1 MTTTAATLALGA
13 ALTVAVVVSTSFLDA
28 DSLQHLQSGRFL
40 QESNETGG
48 IVFLS
53 EALDEFFRELFGD
66 SSAAYDIMAA
76 VSIVLGLV
84 YAFFGAKLEKSTA
97 FLAGFLVGAI
107 AAVFILEA
115 TGAYNQVANVV
126 YVSIVLASGLFVAVI
141 SFCIATL
148 RKLIFGAA
156 LAGLFMSFVIYLGF
170 GELVGNNI
178 VVLVIAL
185 VLGLIFIFLGFKAAG
200 VIALLL
206 SSLLGG
212 ALVIVGISHYTKS
225 VVSIYTIS
233 TDPSA
238 FLRCTT
244 EDCLIPMI
252 VGCIITLLGLLFQ
265 TRRYRKKKKKDKAS
279 KESEQLL
286 TEMREYRQNV
296 EARFAELDRKHQ
308 QELQQV
314 AAVTMDRNES
324 IKTLQRTVEQQ
335 QQLQQQALNTVERK
349 LSAQERALQEEKER
363 AALAEAEARKER
375 ELREAAQAETARL
388 STNKKDNDEEEKE
401 ELLQQLAAEK
411 EELEAQLAAERAKEV
426 ELQKE
431 ELEREQKEKDKENRE
446 TDLIHGA
453 TLISLQNEIEDT
465 NKRIRDFEAQ
475 IKEATQLEKRIRAPK
490 TPSGNEEDEDAH
502 PVVQEVRERAVEFA
516 KFKALVTKAKT
527 EQKQS
532 LKQAKKAL
540 GQVQSLSKDVE
551 KARRKTANRALTDE
565 DIELQQRQVD
575 ELTLRMERARNLVSR
590 YEEYSEQYQTLVQDL
605 LAAVDQFKAAE
616 KRLEAYDDY
625 DLRLNV
631 QEGIALDQDDLEE
644 KEEEVVRAEDILE
657 GRVIRQPRGPNGEV
671 RILDDEQVD
680 FAFLLSEFGKY
691 MRKKFFPKR
700 G

>member
-1 MTTTAATLALGA
+1 MHAAACG
-13 ALTVAVVVSTSFLDA
+13 
-28 DSLQHLQSGRFL
+28 
-40 QESNETGG
+40 
-48 IVFLS
+48 
-53 EALDEFFRELFGD
+53 
-66 SSAAYDIMAA
+66 
-76 VSIVLGLV
+76 IVLGLV

-107 AAVFILEA
+107 GTVFILEA
-115 TGAYNQVANVV
+115 TGAQNQVANVV
-126 YVSIVLASGLFVAVI
+126 YVSIVLAAGLFLALI

-156 LAGLFMSFVIYLGF
+156 LAALFMSFVIYLGEWIYELMRVLTGFGNKGF

-178 VVLVIAL
+178 VVLVITL
-185 VLGLIFIFLGFKAAG
+185 VLGLVFIFLGFKAAG
-200 VIALLL
+200 VIALVL

-252 VGCIITLLGLLFQ
+252 IGLIITILGLLFQ
-265 TRRYRKKKKKDKAS
+265 TRRYWKKKKKEKAS

-314 AAVTMDRNES
+314 TAATMDRNES
-324 IKTLQRTVEQQ
+324 VKTLQRTMQEQQ
-335 QQLQQQALNTVERK
+335 QQQERALNLVERK
-349 LSAQERALQEEKER
+349 LSAQEHALQEEKER
-363 AALAEAEARKER
+363 AAEAEAEARRER
-375 ELREAAQAETARL
+375 ERREAAEAEAVRL
-388 STNKKDNDEEEKE
+388 STSRVDDEDEEKE
-401 ELLQQLAAEK
+401 QLLKQLAAEK
-411 EELEAQLAAERAKEV
+411 EELEAQLEAEREKEV
-426 ELQKE
+426 QLQRE
-431 ELEREQKEKDKENRE
+431 ESEREQKERDKENRE
-446 TDLIHGA
+446 TDLVHGA

-465 NKRIRDFEAQ
+465 HKRIRDFEAQ
-475 IKEATQLEKRIRAPK
+475 IKEAAQLEKRIRAPK
-490 TPSGNEEDEDAH
+490 SPGGDEDDEEAH

-516 KFKALVTKAKT
+516 KLKSLVTKAKT

-540 GQVQSLSKDVE
+540 AQVQSLSKDVE
-551 KARRKTANRALTDE
+551 KARRKTANRAKTDE
-565 DIELQQRQVD
+565 DIDLQQRQVD

-605 LAAVDQFKAAE
+605 LAAVEQFKVAE

-631 QEGIALDQDDLEE
+631 QEGIAVDDDDLEE

-657 GRVIRQPRGPNGEV
+657 GRVVRQPRGPNGEV
-671 RILDDEQVD
+671 RVLDDEQID
-680 FAFLLSEFGKY
+680 FQFLLSQFGRY
-691 MRKKFFPKR
+691 LRKKFLPKR
-700 G
+700 RR